1 MKFCCLGSG
10 SEGNSIVVKTES
22 SSKTTVLVDC
32 GIKFDDLENRLLSRG
47 IDLSEIDAIFI
58 THEHIDHIRSALKFA
73 KVFNTPIFMTHG
85 SFYSVYKSY
94 EKINSVSII
103 RADNTVVFNDL
114 KIAPFSIPHDARE
127 PVALIIQD
135 TAHKLGVLTDTGS
148 ITPNIVRSMA
158 NLDGKSLK
166 SAWPLTKSPV
176 GDDQVPHV
184 ELTRE
189 IARRFNFLFG
199 GEADFEKKA
208 LEASK
213 KLGGKRSR
221 LILELRQ
228 KFQEQGDEISL
239 ERAKAILQDSQN
251 LTMDDR
257 ERLFGY
263 LEGVRRLILVEPQ
276 PLLTLAS
283 RFTGLDGQKM
293 SKSYG
298 NTIGMREEPDKVVVK
313 LKKMPTDPARV
324 RRSDPGSPENCPV
337 WSLHKIYSNN
347 DLLSWVKDGC
357 KTASIGCVECK
368 KPLID
373 SIVSEQKVFRE
384 RAKPYEEDIGIVKN
398 IIADGCERARDLAK
412 QTMRDVREAMD
423 IDYT

>member
-1 MKFCCLGSG
+1 VKFCCLGSG

-158 NLDGKSLK
+158 NLDGVVL
-166 SAWPLTKSPV
+166 
-176 GDDQVPHV
+176 
-184 ELTRE
+184 E
-189 IARRFNFLFG
+189 FNY
-199 GEADFEKKA
+199 
-208 LEASK
+208 
-213 KLGGKRSR
+213 
-221 LILELRQ
+221 
-228 KFQEQGDEISL
+228 DEIML
-239 ERAKAILQDSQN
+239 K
-251 LTMDDR
+251 
-257 ERLFGY
+257 
-263 LEGVRRLILVEPQ
+263 
-276 PLLTLAS
+276 
-283 RFTGLDGQKM
+283 
-293 SKSYG
+293 KSDYP
-298 NTIGMREEPDKVVVK
+298 EK
-313 LKKMPTDPARV
+313 LKKRI
-324 RRSDPGSPENCPV
+324 SSPYGHLSNKAATYLLE
-337 WSLHKIYSNN
+337 KIFHQNIQAIVAAHLSKKNN
-347 DLLSWVKDGC
+347 NPDLVSSKLKLFKND
-357 KTASIGCVECK
+357 ALK
-368 KPLID
+368 K
-373 SIVSEQKVFRE
+373 
-384 RAKPYEEDIGIVKN
+384 
-398 IIADGCERARDLAK
+398 IIADQSEPTGWISLNK
-412 QTMRDVREAMD
+412 S
-423 IDYT
+423 